1 MGATSGLDD
10 RVRLALPQV
19 SRSQAQEIAHSLLN
33 PARRPITAVIVSNVL
48 DKQGVP
54 GRMWKD
60 LVDAGVL
67 VPAGKAG
74 NGAKI
79 FEVATEHVAAAGAG
93 ARAGANAGA
102 GTVAQAKPSGGAA
115 GPSARRLRERICAMD
130 KRIWQNKWL
139 FNRPA
144 SMERFL
150 PALEIV
156 DRELRENDVIGSAGV
171 SRRELSYRLF
181 GSEKAIAGD
190 KDVKAMLKGTG
201 LDRFLRYR
209 IDASVNLEHFV
220 PRRHERMRILVS
232 ENLDPYRTVRAQLFE
247 HGSRRILGQR
257 IDGAVYAQGCALDAK
272 MGDLLNLQESLGAKD
287 VEFLYWGDLDRAG
300 MAELQRLTETARE
313 FGVRIRP
320 FSAAYR
326 KMIQLAQ
333 ERFPVAS
340 MNEPTV
346 QVSVGNAGTD
356 VIAGGLSE
364 PELSYAAQ
372 VLAANR
378 RIPQESLTAEEL
390 LARPK
395 RGWRLPGLPKLAKP
409 LLGLKRKQI
418 PLQASAA

>member
-74 NGAKI
+74 DGARV
-79 FEVATEHVAAAGAG
+79 FEVAAEHVAAAGAVNAAAPATG
-93 ARAGANAGA
+93 TAGSGSSAAGA
-102 GTVAQAKPSGGAA
+102 TRK
-115 GPSARRLRERICAMD
+115 SARRLRERICAMD

-320 FSAAYR
+320 FGAAYR

-346 QVSVGNAGTD
+346 QASVGNAGTD

-409 LLGLKRKQI
+409 LLGLKRKQT

>member
-1 MGATSGLDD
+1 MGATNGLDD

-74 NGAKI
+74 DGARV
-79 FEVATEHVAAAGAG
+79 FEVAAEHVAAASAVNAAAPATGTAGSGSSAAG
-93 ARAGANAGA
+93 ATR
-102 GTVAQAKPSGGAA
+102 K
-115 GPSARRLRERICAMD
+115 SARRLRERICAMD

-139 FNRPA
+139 LNRPA

-201 LDRFLRYR
+201 LDRVLRYR

-320 FSAAYR
+320 FGAAYR

-346 QVSVGNAGTD
+346 QASVGNAGTD

>member
-1 MGATSGLDD
+1 MTVGLGLDD
-10 RVRLALPQV
+10 QVRLALPQV
-19 SRSQAQEIAHSLLN
+19 SRGQAQEIANSLLN
-33 PARRPITAVIVSNVL
+33 PTRRPITAVLVSNML
-48 DKQGVP
+48 DRQGIP
-54 GRMWKD
+54 ERMWKD
-60 LVDAGVL
+60 LVEAGVL
-67 VPAGKAG
+67 VPAGKGG
-74 NGAKI
+74 NGIATYAL
-79 FEVATEHVAAAGAG
+79 ATERAAEKG
-93 ARAGANAGA
+93 
-102 GTVAQAKPSGGAA
+102 VQAKPKQKGSAPQ
-115 GPSARRLRERICAMD
+115 PSTARLRERICAMD

-139 FNRPA
+139 LNRPA
-144 SMERFL
+144 AMERFL
-150 PALEIV
+150 PALEIA
-156 DRELRENDVIGSAGV
+156 DRELRENDAIGSTGV

-220 PRRHERMRILVS
+220 PRRHERVRILVS

-257 IDGAVYAQGCALDAK
+257 IDGAVYAQGAALDAK

-300 MAELQRLTETARE
+300 MAELQRLTEAARG
-313 FGVRIRP
+313 FGVRILP
-320 FSAAYR
+320 FGAAYR

-333 ERFPVAS
+333 ERFPAAS

-346 QVSVGNAGTD
+346 QASIGNAGTD
-356 VIAGGLSE
+356 MIAGGLSE

-378 RIPQESLTAEEL
+378 RIPQESLTVDEL
-390 LARPK
+390 LSRPK
-395 RGWRLPGLPKLAKP
+395 HGWRLPRLR
-409 LLGLKRKQI
+409 LGLKLRQA
-418 PLQASAA
+418 PLRASAA

>member
-74 NGAKI
+74 DGARV
-79 FEVATEHVAAAGAG
+79 FEVAAEHVAAAGAVNAAAPATG
-93 ARAGANAGA
+93 TAGSGSSAAGA
-102 GTVAQAKPSGGAA
+102 TRK
-115 GPSARRLRERICAMD
+115 SARRLRERICAMD

-139 FNRPA
+139 LNRPA

-320 FSAAYR
+320 FGAAYR

-346 QVSVGNAGTD
+346 QASVGNAGTD

-409 LLGLKRKQI
+409 PLGLKRKQT

>member
-1 MGATSGLDD
+1 MGATNGLDD

-33 PARRPITAVIVSNVL
+33 PARRPITAAIVSNVL

-67 VPAGKAG
+67 APAGKAG

-79 FEVATEHVAAAGAG
+79 FEVATEHVAAAGAVNAAAPATG
-93 ARAGANAGA
+93 TAGSGSSAAGA
-102 GTVAQAKPSGGAA
+102 TRK
-115 GPSARRLRERICAMD
+115 SARRLRERVCAMD
-130 KRIWQNKWL
+130 KRIWQNDWL
-139 FNRPA
+139 LNRPVA
-144 SMERFL
+144 MERFL

-333 ERFPVAS
+333 ERFPDAS

-409 LLGLKRKQI
+409 RLCLKRKQTS
-418 PLQASAA
+418 LQASAA

>member
-74 NGAKI
+74 DGARV
-79 FEVATEHVAAAGAG
+79 FEVAAEHVAAASAVNAAAPATGTAGSGSSAAG
-93 ARAGANAGA
+93 ATR
-102 GTVAQAKPSGGAA
+102 K
-115 GPSARRLRERICAMD
+115 SARRLRERICAMD

-156 DRELRENDVIGSAGV
+156 DRELRENDVIGSADV

-320 FSAAYR
+320 FGAAYR

-346 QVSVGNAGTD
+346 QASVGNAGTD

>member
-74 NGAKI
+74 DGARV
-79 FEVATEHVAAAGAG
+79 FEVATEHVAAAGAVNAAAPATG
-93 ARAGANAGA
+93 TAGSGSSAA
-102 GTVAQAKPSGGAA
+102 GTTRK
-115 GPSARRLRERICAMD
+115 SARRLRERICAMD

-139 FNRPA
+139 LNRPA

-320 FSAAYR
+320 FGAAYR

-346 QVSVGNAGTD
+346 QASVGNAGTD

>member
-74 NGAKI
+74 DGARV
-79 FEVATEHVAAAGAG
+79 FEVAAEHVAAASAVNAAAPATGTAGSGSSAAG
-93 ARAGANAGA
+93 ATR
-102 GTVAQAKPSGGAA
+102 K
-115 GPSARRLRERICAMD
+115 SARRLRERICAMD

-139 FNRPA
+139 LNRPA

-232 ENLDPYRTVRAQLFE
+232 ENLDPYRTVRAKLFE

-320 FSAAYR
+320 FGAAYR

-346 QVSVGNAGTD
+346 QASVGNAGTD

-409 LLGLKRKQI
+409 PLGLKRKQT

>member
-33 PARRPITAVIVSNVL
+33 PARRPITAAIVSNVL

-67 VPAGKAG
+67 APAGKAG
-74 NGAKI
+74 DGARV
-79 FEVATEHVAAAGAG
+79 FEVAAEHVAAASAVNAAAPATGTAGSGSSAAG
-93 ARAGANAGA
+93 ATR
-102 GTVAQAKPSGGAA
+102 K
-115 GPSARRLRERICAMD
+115 SARRLRERICAMD
-130 KRIWQNKWL
+130 KRIWQNDWL
-139 FNRPA
+139 LNRPVA
-144 SMERFL
+144 MERFL

-232 ENLDPYRTVRAQLFE
+232 ENLDPYRTVRAKLFE

-320 FSAAYR
+320 FGAAYR

-346 QVSVGNAGTD
+346 QASVGNAGTD

-409 LLGLKRKQI
+409 PLGLKRKQT

>member
-74 NGAKI
+74 DGARV
-79 FEVATEHVAAAGAG
+79 FEVAAEHVAAASAVNAAAPATGTAGSGSSAAG
-93 ARAGANAGA
+93 ATR
-102 GTVAQAKPSGGAA
+102 K
-115 GPSARRLRERICAMD
+115 SARRLRERICAMD

-320 FSAAYR
+320 FGAAYR

-346 QVSVGNAGTD
+346 QASVGNAGTD

>member
-1 MGATSGLDD
+1 MGATNGLDD

-74 NGAKI
+74 DGARV
-79 FEVATEHVAAAGAG
+79 FEVAAEHVAAAGAVNAAAPATG
-93 ARAGANAGA
+93 TAGSGSSAAGA
-102 GTVAQAKPSGGAA
+102 TRK
-115 GPSARRLRERICAMD
+115 SARRLRERICAMD

-139 FNRPA
+139 LNRPA

-320 FSAAYR
+320 FGAAYR

-346 QVSVGNAGTD
+346 QASVGNAGTD

>member
-74 NGAKI
+74 DGARV
-79 FEVATEHVAAAGAG
+79 FEVAAEHVAAASAVNAAAPATGTAGSGSSAAG
-93 ARAGANAGA
+93 ATR
-102 GTVAQAKPSGGAA
+102 K
-115 GPSARRLRERICAMD
+115 SARRLRERICAMD

-139 FNRPA
+139 LNRPA

-320 FSAAYR
+320 FGAAYR

-346 QVSVGNAGTD
+346 QASVGNAGTD

-409 LLGLKRKQI
+409 LLGLKRKQT

>member
-67 VPAGKAG
+67 APAGKAG
-74 NGAKI
+74 DGARV
-79 FEVATEHVAAAGAG
+79 FEVAAEHVAAAGAVNAAAPATG
-93 ARAGANAGA
+93 TAGSGSSAAGA
-102 GTVAQAKPSGGAA
+102 TRK
-115 GPSARRLRERICAMD
+115 SARRLRERICAMD

-320 FSAAYR
+320 FGAAYR

-346 QVSVGNAGTD
+346 QASVGNAGTD

>member
-1 MGATSGLDD
+1 MGATNGLDD

-74 NGAKI
+74 DGARV
-79 FEVATEHVAAAGAG
+79 FEVAAEHVAAASAVNAAAPATGTAGSGSSAAG
-93 ARAGANAGA
+93 ATR
-102 GTVAQAKPSGGAA
+102 K
-115 GPSARRLRERICAMD
+115 SARRLRERICAMD

-139 FNRPA
+139 LNRPA

-320 FSAAYR
+320 FGAAYR

-346 QVSVGNAGTD
+346 QASVGNAGTD

-409 LLGLKRKQI
+409 PLGLKRKQT

>member
-1 MGATSGLDD
+1 MGATNGLDD

-74 NGAKI
+74 DGARV
-79 FEVATEHVAAAGAG
+79 FEVAAEHVAAAGAVNAAAPATG
-93 ARAGANAGA
+93 TAGSGSSAAGA
-102 GTVAQAKPSGGAA
+102 TRK
-115 GPSARRLRERICAMD
+115 SARRLRERICAMD

-139 FNRPA
+139 LNRPA

-232 ENLDPYRTVRAQLFE
+232 ENLDPYRTVRAKLFE

-320 FSAAYR
+320 FGAAYR

-346 QVSVGNAGTD
+346 QASVGNAGTD

-409 LLGLKRKQI
+409 LLGLKLKQT

>member
-74 NGAKI
+74 DGARV
-79 FEVATEHVAAAGAG
+79 FEVAAEHVAAASAVNAAAPATGTAGSGSSAAG
-93 ARAGANAGA
+93 ATR
-102 GTVAQAKPSGGAA
+102 K
-115 GPSARRLRERICAMD
+115 SARRLRERICAMD

-139 FNRPA
+139 LNRPA

-320 FSAAYR
+320 FGAAYR

-346 QVSVGNAGTD
+346 QASVGNAGTD

>member
-33 PARRPITAVIVSNVL
+33 PARRPITAAIVSNVL

-79 FEVATEHVAAAGAG
+79 FEVATEHVAAASAVNAAAPATGTAGSGSSAAG
-93 ARAGANAGA
+93 ATR
-102 GTVAQAKPSGGAA
+102 K
-115 GPSARRLRERICAMD
+115 SARRLRERICAMD
-130 KRIWQNKWL
+130 KRIWQNDWL
-139 FNRPA
+139 LNRPVA
-144 SMERFL
+144 MERFL

-232 ENLDPYRTVRAQLFE
+232 ENLDPYRTVRAKLFE

-320 FSAAYR
+320 FGAAYR

-346 QVSVGNAGTD
+346 QASVGNAGTD

-409 LLGLKRKQI
+409 PLGLKRKQT

>member
-74 NGAKI
+74 DGARV
-79 FEVATEHVAAAGAG
+79 FEVAAEHVAAAGAVNAAAPATG
-93 ARAGANAGA
+93 TAGSGSSAAGA
-102 GTVAQAKPSGGAA
+102 TRK
-115 GPSARRLRERICAMD
+115 SARRLRERICAMD

-320 FSAAYR
+320 FGAAYR

-346 QVSVGNAGTD
+346 QASVGNAGTD